1 MENARKRDQIL
12 CVIPTLEELSV
23 FFRITVTES
32 ASPQMRAI
40 LKFMFFFTDKSRN
53 IQSEIGRMKEREA
66 SVMRDDQDLR
76 QTIITL
82 EKVGNVADK
91 SSAS

>member
-40 LKFMFFFTDKSRN
+40 LKFVFFTDKSRN